1 MSQFLFLLC
10 FLRKIKTGISFIN
23 LINVYIFI
31 NILNVTHLLE
41 TKKKKNFEGFLKQN
55 KFMLGHHLLLN
66 SNFSVGVRKN
76 EGYYS
81 FDGEFLFDSLEK
93 FVICKFHKLV

>member
-1 MSQFLFLLC
+1 MP
-10 FLRKIKTGISFIN
+10 
-23 LINVYIFI
+23 
-31 NILNVTHLLE
+31 
-41 TKKKKNFEGFLKQN
+41 
-55 KFMLGHHLLLN
+55 GHHLLLN

-93 FVICKFHKLV
+93 FVICKFPKLV